1 MNVFELS
8 LRCAVL
14 SHSVMFDSLWAQWR
28 VVCQAPLSMGIF
40 PRKVSGLPFPPP
52 GDLLNPGI
60 KPRSHALWV
69 DSLLF
74 EPPGKPENT
83 GVGSLSLL
91 QGIFLTQELSRG
103 LLHCRVVL
111 PGKPESWLIT
121 VQTPTWFF
129 ICLNYLKYLAQFE
142 QWNLTRAPLS

>member
-103 LLHCRVVL
+103 LLHCRQVL
-111 PGKPESWLIT
+111 YQLSYQGSLIGNVCPHKHLDIT
-121 VQTPTWFF
+121 IHSSIIHNSPKV
-129 ICLNYLKYLAQFE
+129 
-142 QWNLTRAPLS
+142 